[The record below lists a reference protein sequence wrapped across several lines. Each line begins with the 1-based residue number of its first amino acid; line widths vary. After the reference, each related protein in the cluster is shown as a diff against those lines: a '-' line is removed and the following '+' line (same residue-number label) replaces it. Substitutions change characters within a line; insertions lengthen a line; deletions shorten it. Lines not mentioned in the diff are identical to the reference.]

1 MEQTLPFLM
10 LLLAGLICRRLAI
23 FPTDTDKS
31 LNLYV
36 IYLALPAL
44 VLDRVPGLDFSTSV
58 LVPIL
63 MPWLVVLCSA
73 SLVYFLARLLRWDRE
88 TTGALLLMVPL
99 GNTSFLGIPMVEQY
113 FGGSAVR
120 YALLYDQF
128 GSFLAL
134 STYGTVI
141 LALYGT
147 SEKQT
152 FASILKK
159 ILLFPPFIALMMA
172 LFLPLDTAPGWVD
185 RLLKTTASSL
195 VPVVLVAIGFQM
207 QILLPRR
214 ELVPFGVGLLLRL
227 LVVPVLFLYLC
238 RLLGLSGTAV
248 RVAIFETGMPP
259 MVTAGAMA
267 SVAGLKPRLTSA
279 MVGLGILIAFG
290 TLPLIYSWSG

>member
-1 MEQTLPFLM
+1 MEQTLPFLI
-10 LLLAGLICRRLAI
+10 LLLAGQGCRWLAV
-23 FPTDTDKS
+23 FPADTDRS

-44 VLDRVPGLDFSTSV
+44 ILDRVPGLDFSTSV
-58 LVPIL
+58 LVPVL
-63 MPWLVVLCSA
+63 MPWLVVFCSA
-73 SLVYFLARLLRWDRE
+73 GLVYALAKLLHWDRE

-113 FGGSAVR
+113 FGGGAVR

-147 SEKQT
+147 GEKQT
-152 FASILKK
+152 LASVLKK
-159 ILLFPPFIALMMA
+159 ILLFPPFMALMVA
-172 LFLPLDTAPGWVD
+172 LFLPVGAVPGWVD
-185 RLLKTTASSL
+185 RLLETTASSL
-195 VPVVLVAIGFQM
+195 VPVVLVAIGFQV

-214 ELVPFGVGLLLRL
+214 ELIPFGAGLLLRL
-227 LVVPVLFLYLC
+227 LVVPLLFLYLC

-267 SVAGLKPRLTSA
+267 SIAGLKPRLTSA